1 MTSSPRARAAIWT
14 AVSTMSIACM
24 PPRAVATYAAA
35 ATRVTSE
42 FPAIAGD
49 MHASCLRFQSFSL
62 QRRGDGWYDEAMLRS
77 GCASTDTAVAAVI
90 GVNRVL
96 SGYFAALARL
106 ADDRIVS
113 TDTEVKLLSASLISK
128 AGMNQAQESAV
139 SALLQY
145 VSSTLLDIRRRP
157 KLAQAITSQN
167 ANVIVVT
174 NGLRDI
180 VSKDYLQLLID
191 EETAANSFYRTV
203 VREGRPREPLAAVL
217 LMDVRDER
225 ARQLGNRREA
235 LDAYAKALGTISAGH
250 QKLYLRRNTLGAKE
264 LAAELAGHAE
274 TLDKLA
280 KRIEKAF

>member
-1 MTSSPRARAAIWT
+1 MTSSARARAAIWM

-77 GCASTDTAVAAVI
+77 RCAATDTAVTAII

-96 SGYFAALARL
+96 AAYFSALARL
-106 ADDRIVS
+106 ADGKVVS
-113 TDTEVKLLSASLISK
+113 TDTEVKLLSASIIGRT
-128 AGMNQAQESAV
+128 GMSQAQESAV
-139 SALLQY
+139 GALLQY
-145 VSSTLLDIRRRP
+145 VSSTLLDISRRP
-157 KLAQAITSQN
+157 KLAQAVASQN
-167 ANVIVVT
+167 ANVIVVA

-180 VSKDYLQLLID
+180 VSRDYRQLLNN
-191 EETAANSFYRTV
+191 EETAANSFYRTI
-203 VREGRPREPLAAVL
+203 VREGRQREPLAAVL

-225 ARQLGNRREA
+225 ASQLDARREA
-235 LDAYAKALGTISAGH
+235 LDAYAKALGTISSGH
-250 QKLYLRRNTLGAKE
+250 QKLYLRRNKLGAKE
-264 LAAELAGHAE
+264 MLAELAGHAE
-274 TLDKLA
+274 TLDELA